1 MRLAKL
7 TLQGFK
13 SFADKT
19 DFTFD
24 QTITGI
30 VGPNGCGK
38 SNVVDAI
45 KWVLGERSSK
55 SLRGTEMID
64 CIFAGSA
71 GRKPSGFA
79 SVTLTFENP
88 ILTDDE
94 WAKLRGGRAR
104 LDNSIPA
111 ELVDPADEKPAP
123 KDPAPEPVAA
133 DPATIDAPPAFAS
146 DRRRAL
152 PVDAD
157 LVEVERQLYRDG
169 TSKYLING
177 KVARLRDIREL
188 FLDTGIGADAYSI
201 IEQGKVD
208 AMLLAS
214 PQERRTIF
222 EEAAGIAKYKQ
233 RRIEAQRKL
242 DRAQANLKSSR
253 EQLENTER
261 RLRMV
266 RGQAAKARKFQELD
280 EQYRAWRMALAFDQ
294 YQDLDDRL
302 LGLSSRQAVVA
313 VEREQAAKVLH
324 ESEHAK
330 QEAEIRR
337 HELMSRHRQLEQDR
351 LGAVHASQ
359 QAAQR
364 KAMLERAI
372 EEAQR
377 QVALDR
383 ERLEDLKRR
392 QTSAEASIEDQ
403 RETIADVSEQLAESE
418 RRLSAAASARAAV
431 LETLSEHR
439 QKASYKQSAAAQ
451 IDRER
456 AGLVASLAAESKRA
470 EALREQIERL
480 EQRASKL
487 DADERLLREQA
498 AAVEAS
504 AASATTRAA
513 ELERELAD
521 LDAKLSLLGTGRREG
536 AEKAAAIEQELVR
549 IESRRAT
556 LQEMVESRSGF
567 ADAVRKVL
575 EAKDAGQGFAGVVA
589 PLADL
594 IETRADVDAGAAAAV
609 ESALGSDLQALL
621 VDAITSVPT
630 KVELGRLSG
639 RVTFLPLAGVP
650 DVPQR
655 AVPSAWELP
664 NADDPRGRLVCVRSL
679 VRPRAAALDPLGGG
693 DGPLAASLNFVLDR
707 LLLGTYLV
715 QDLDAAMMLAAGPLS
730 GQRCRFITRDGVML
744 DEHGRITA
752 GMGLASGDA
761 GEGLLRRRAE
771 LESLLA
777 RVVDLAGQLDLARA
791 ELKGLD
797 AEAAALSAA
806 AGERRPQLA
815 ALQRTAMQEHA
826 RLERLAADAARLD
839 RERASLAQ
847 ESAQLRERLA
857 KLEHDRANLETKA
870 ESLGRLYQDEFSAF
884 QTLDA
889 EARAAQATADASME
903 QMSSAKVEVSRLT
916 EQLSNA
922 KRELARLE
930 IARDEHER
938 HQRDVLA
945 QVERVESRLAEHL
958 LGIEASAAII
968 SQSDALAQSLS
979 LQISELAATLA
990 SVEQSVTTLAE
1001 RVQKARQA
1009 YTILERDAH
1018 ALEVSKR
1025 ELEVKRETLE
1035 ERTLQE
1041 AAIDL
1046 KAEYPEYKLL
1056 FAESK
1061 TDDGEIVTVSRID
1074 PPEAARQIDSL
1085 REQIKRLGNVNLE
1098 SIQEESQLDEQNQ
1111 TLVQQVADIDAATAQ
1126 LTQLIDK
1133 LNLVSRERFGE
1144 VFTKIQEHFGGP
1156 EGMFRKLF
1164 GGGKA
1169 EVRLMPLIKELETP
1183 DGIKKVETDQ
1193 TDLLESGIEV
1203 IAKPPGKE
1211 PRSISQLSG
1220 GEKTLTAVAL
1230 LMAIFR
1236 SKPSCFCVLDE
1247 VDAALDEANV
1257 ERFNAVIR
1265 QFTDSSHFIVITH
1278 NKRTMSHAD
1287 QLYGVTMQERGVST
1301 RVSVRLDQVAK
1312 DGSINKDTAKDAIK
1326 SAKPDT
1332 PKPEPLPTLEPTQS
1346 AKPGSLRA
1354 ALARMRER
1362 STEPTSGNA

>member
-19 DFTFD
+19 EFTFD

-38 SNVVDAI
+38 SNVVDAV

-79 SVTLTFENP
+79 SVVLSFENP
-88 ILTDDE
+88 VIERDSSIDSASGPQASRSAEAVAMLAEPDAQPE
-94 WAKLRGGRAR
+94 AFEPSAIIEIAARAKRR
-104 LDNSIPA
+104 LP
-111 ELVDPADEKPAP
+111 
-123 KDPAPEPVAA
+123 
-133 DPATIDAPPAFAS
+133 IDS
-146 DRRRAL
+146 DM
-152 PVDAD
+152 
-157 LVEVERQLYRDG
+157 VEVERQLYRDG

-222 EEAAGIAKYKQ
+222 EEAAGVAKYKQ
-233 RRIEAQRKL
+233 RRVEAQRKL
-242 DRAQANLKSSR
+242 DRAQDNLKSSR

-280 EQYRAWRMALAFDQ
+280 EQFRAWRMALAFDQ

-302 LGLSSRQAVVA
+302 LGLSSRQADVA
-313 VEREQAAKVLH
+313 VEREQASKVLH

-330 QEAEIRR
+330 QEAELRR
-337 HELMSRHRQLEQDR
+337 HELMTQHRQLEQDR

-383 ERLEDLKRR
+383 ERLEDLRRR
-392 QTSAEASIEDQ
+392 QSSAEASIEDQ
-403 RETIADVSEQLAESE
+403 RETIADVSEQLAEAE
-418 RRLSAAASARAAV
+418 RRLSAAASDRAAV

-439 QKASYKQSAAAQ
+439 QKASQKQSAAAQ

-470 EALREQIERL
+470 ESLREQIERL
-480 EQRASKL
+480 EQRSSKL
-487 DADERLLREQA
+487 DADERALREQA
-498 AAVEAS
+498 ASVEA
-504 AASATTRAA
+504 AANAAANRATD
-513 ELERELAD
+513 LERELAD
-521 LDAKLSLLGTGRREG
+521 LDSKLSLLGTGRREG
-536 AEKAAAIEQELVR
+536 AEKATAIEQELVR

-575 EAKDAGQGFAGVVA
+575 EAKEAGQGFAGVVA

-594 IETRADVDAGAAAAV
+594 IETRADVDADATSAV
-609 ESALGSDLQALL
+609 EAALGSDLQSLL
-621 VDAITSVPT
+621 VEALTSVPS
-630 KVELGRLSG
+630 KDELGRLSG

-650 DVPQR
+650 DSPQR
-655 AVPSAWELP
+655 AMPTAWELP
-664 NADDPRGRLVCVRSL
+664 SSDDPLGRLVCVRGL
-679 VRPRAAALDPLGGG
+679 VRARAAALDPLGGS
-693 DGPLAASLNFVLDR
+693 DGPLATSLNFVLDR

-715 QDLDAAMMLAAGPLS
+715 QDLDAAMMLAAGPLA
-730 GQRCRFITRDGVML
+730 GQRCRFITRDAVML
-744 DEHGRITA
+744 DEQGRITA
-752 GMGLASGDA
+752 GMGATSSDA

-777 RVVDLAGQLDLARA
+777 RVVDLAGHLDIARA
-791 ELKGLD
+791 ELKSLD

-815 ALQRTAMQEHA
+815 AQQRSAMQESA
-826 RLERLAADAARLD
+826 RLERLTADAARLE
-839 RERASLAQ
+839 RERTSLAQ
-847 ESAQLRERLA
+847 ESAQLRERLG
-857 KLEHDRANLETKA
+857 KLEADRANLETKA
-870 ESLGRLYQDEFSAF
+870 ESLGRLYQEEFSAF
-884 QTLDA
+884 QALDA
-889 EARAAQATADASME
+889 QARTAQASADASME

-922 KRELARLE
+922 KRELSRLDL
-930 IARDEHER
+930 ARDEHER
-938 HQRDVLA
+938 QQRDVQT
-945 QVERVESRLAEHL
+945 QVERIESRLAEHL
-958 LGIEASAAII
+958 VGIETSAALI
-968 SQSDALAQSLS
+968 SLSDTQAQALS
-979 LQISELAATLA
+979 LQISELATTLA
-990 SVEQSVTTLAE
+990 SVEQSVTVLAE

-1061 TDDGEIVTVSRID
+1061 TDEGEMVTVARID

-1085 REQIKRLGNVNLE
+1085 REQIKRLGNVNIE
-1098 SIQEESQLDEQNQ
+1098 SIHEETQLDEQNQ
-1111 TLVQQVADIDAATAQ
+1111 TLVKQVADIDAATAQ

-1144 VFTKIQEHFGGP
+1144 VFTKIQEHFGGAD
-1156 EGMFRKLF
+1156 GMFRKLF

-1169 EVRLMPLIKELETP
+1169 EVRLMPLIKEIETP
-1183 DGIKKVETDQ
+1183 DGLKKVETDQ

-1257 ERFNAVIR
+1257 ERFNGVIR

-1301 RVSVRLDQVAK
+1301 RVAVRLDQVAK

-1326 SAKPDT
+1326 SNIPIAPESQPPEAK
-1332 PKPEPLPTLEPTQS
+1332 
-1346 AKPGSLRA
+1346 KPGSLRA
-1354 ALARMRER
+1354 ALAKMREQ
-1362 STEPTSGNA
+1362 STEPTPGTNN